1 MTDAKAGSLDLIDDN
16 EQVTEIGGR
25 KSLAACLLAAAA

>member
-1 MTDAKAGSLDLIDDN
+1 MDEAKADFLVLADNN
-16 EQVTEIGGR
+16 EQVTEIAGR